1 MGLCFVSDGLV
12 DNKGQLRINS
22 AGQCPSP
29 LSVKSN
35 NDNCYILLH
44 SNPDSIAKETGQ
56 SIITNQKE
64 N

>member
-1 MGLCFVSDGLV
+1 MGLCFVSDCLV

-22 AGQCPSP
+22 AGQCPSL

-35 NDNCYILLH
+35 NDNCYILLP